1 VSRTIGSVV
10 GGLLV
15 LVGMGRPLGAQQRSA
30 LDVGVS
36 VVRFLDDSTTIAGPS
51 VDLTSASQGSRLFG
65 WLNLGGV
72 GTIGAAS
79 GSATFAGGARAPIAR
94 RWLVEGSGELF
105 GVAGTSVHSAAAV
118 TAAGRALHFV
128 GDGGLWARASTTISR
143 REAGSLPAHAV
154 EAGAWWSWPRARLG
168 GLVLDQHATA
178 QLFAGPQRSLLI
190 GTLPVH
196 YQEATLDARLEGDAV
211 SLDVSA
217 GVRRDP
223 DAGSVY
229 EPTLSATLAI
239 WQSESRAWTLAVARQ
254 PPDWVRGADAAQW
267 VAIGMRFLE
276 RRPSTVRA
284 ERIRP
289 IVAVRSEGG
298 QRRIRVV
305 APGARTVELM
315 ADFTDWARVT
325 LGAAHDAFEGDVAL
339 EAGTHRLL
347 VRIDGGAWRP
357 AANTPAV
364 DDDLGGRV
372 GLLVVP

>member
-1 VSRTIGSVV
+1 VRSAIASAI

-15 LVGMGRPLGAQQRSA
+15 LTGMGRPLGAQHHSA

-51 VDLTSASQGSRLFG
+51 VDLTAAAEGRRHFG
-65 WLNLGGV
+65 WLNVGGV

-79 GSATFAGGARAPIAR
+79 GSATLVGGVRAPIAR

-105 GVAGTSVHSAAAV
+105 GVAGTSVHSAVAA
-118 TAAGRALHFV
+118 TASGRAVHLV
-128 GDGGLWARASTTISR
+128 GDGGVWARASASISR
-143 REAGSLPAHAV
+143 REAGGLPAHGL
-154 EAGAWWSWPRARLG
+154 ETGAWWSWRRARFSAL
-168 GLVLDQHATA
+168 LLDEHAKA
-178 QLFAGPQRSLLI
+178 QLFAGPLRDFLI

-196 YQEATLDARLEGDAV
+196 YQDATLEARIEGDAV
-211 SLDVSA
+211 SFELSA

-223 DAGSVY
+223 DAASVY
-229 EPTLSATLAI
+229 EPTVSATLAF

-267 VAIGMRFLE
+267 IAVGMRFLE
-276 RRPSTVRA
+276 RRPATARA

-289 IVAVRSEGG
+289 LVTVQSDGG
-298 QRRIRVV
+298 QRRVRVL
-305 APGARTVELM
+305 AAGAHTVELM
-315 ADFTDWARVT
+315 ADFTDWSPVT
-325 LGAAHDAFEGDVAL
+325 LAAGHDAFEGTFTL
-339 EAGTHRLL
+339 EAGTHRVV
-347 VRIDGGAWRP
+347 VRIDGGAWKV

>member
-1 VSRTIGSVV
+1 MRRTIASAL

-15 LVGMGRPLGAQQRSA
+15 LIGMGRPLGAQHRST

-51 VDLTSASQGSRLFG
+51 LDLTSAAGGRRLFG
-65 WLNLGGV
+65 SLNLGGV

-79 GSATFAGGARAPIAR
+79 GSATLAGGARTPISR
-94 RWLVEGSGELF
+94 RWLLEGSGELF
-105 GVAGTSVHSAAAV
+105 GVAGTSVHSAVAA
-118 TAAGRALHFV
+118 TAAGRALRLV
-128 GDGGLWARASTTISR
+128 GDGAIWARASTSISR
-143 REAGSLPAHAV
+143 REAGGLPAHAV
-154 EAGAWWSWPRARLG
+154 ETGAWWSWPRIRLSAS
-168 GLVLDQHATA
+168 LVDQHAKA
-178 QLFAGPQRSLLI
+178 QLFAGPSRSLLI

-196 YQEATLDARLEGDAV
+196 YQETTLEARIEGDAA
-211 SLDVSA
+211 SLELSA

-223 DAGSVY
+223 DAASVY
-229 EPTLSATLAI
+229 EPIVSVTAAI

-267 VAIGMRFLE
+267 VAVGMRFLE
-276 RRPSTVRA
+276 RRPATARA

-289 IVAVRSEGG
+289 VVTVQSESGDRRVRV
-298 QRRIRVV
+298 I
-305 APGARTVELM
+305 APGAHTVELM
-315 ADFTDWARVT
+315 ADFTNWTPVMLT
-325 LGAAHDAFEGDVAL
+325 AAHDAFEGPFSL
-339 EAGTHRLL
+339 ESGTHRLVL
-347 VRIDGGAWRP
+347 RIDGGKWRA

>member
-1 VSRTIGSVV
+1 VRRPIALAI

-15 LVGMGRPLGAQQRSA
+15 LTGMGRPLGAQHRSA

-36 VVRFLDDSTTIAGPS
+36 IVRFLDDSTTIAGPS
-51 VDLTSASQGSRLFG
+51 LGLTSAADGRRLFG
-65 WLNLGGV
+65 WVNLGGV

-79 GSATFAGGARAPIAR
+79 GSATLAGGARAPIAR
-94 RWLVEGSGELF
+94 HWLLEGSGELF
-105 GVAGTSVHSAAAV
+105 GLAGTSVHGAVSA
-118 TAAGRALHFV
+118 TGAGRAVYLV
-128 GDGGLWARASTTISR
+128 GDGGIWARTSSSISH
-143 REAGSLPAHAV
+143 REAGGLPAHAA
-154 EAGAWWSWPRARLG
+154 EAGAWWSRSRVRVSAL
-168 GLVLDQHATA
+168 LLDQHAKA
-178 QLFAGPQRSLLI
+178 QLFAGPLGNFLI

-196 YQEATLDARLEGDAV
+196 YQEGTLEARLEGDAV
-211 SLDVSA
+211 SLELSA

-223 DAGSVY
+223 DAASVY
-229 EPTLSATLAI
+229 EPVLSVTAAF
-239 WQSESRAWTLAVARQ
+239 WQSDSHAWTLSVARQ

-267 VAIGMRFLE
+267 VGLGMRFLE
-276 RRPSTVRA
+276 RRPAVVRA

-289 IVAVRSEGG
+289 VLDVQEDAG
-298 QRRIRVV
+298 QRRVRVL

-315 ADFTDWARVT
+315 ADFTDWAPVT
-325 LGAAHDAFEGDVAL
+325 LVAARDAFEGSFTLA
-339 EAGTHRLL
+339 AGTHRVV

>member
-1 VSRTIGSVV
+1 MRRTLASAF

-15 LVGMGRPLGAQQRSA
+15 LTGMGRPLGAQQRSA

-51 VDLTSASQGSRLFG
+51 LGLTSAVDGRRLFG
-65 WLNLGGV
+65 WLNVGGV
-72 GTIGAAS
+72 GTTGAAT
-79 GSATFAGGARAPIAR
+79 GSATLAGGARAPIGR

-105 GVAGTSVHSAAAV
+105 GVAGTSVHSAVAA
-118 TAAGRALHFV
+118 TAAARAVRLV
-128 GDGGLWARASTTISR
+128 GGGGLWAQASATMSH
-143 REAGSLPAHAV
+143 REAGGLPAHAV
-154 EAGAWWSWPRARLG
+154 ETGAWWSWPRARIS
-168 GLVLDQHATA
+168 GLLLDQHAKA
-178 QLFAGPQRSLLI
+178 QLFAGPLRNLLI

-196 YQEATLDARLEGDAV
+196 YQEAVLDARVEGDAM
-211 SLDVSA
+211 SLQLSA

-223 DAGSVY
+223 DAASVY
-229 EPTLSATLAI
+229 EPTVSATVAF
-239 WQSESRAWTLAVARQ
+239 WQTESRAWTLAVARQ

-267 VAIGMRFLE
+267 VAVGMRFLE
-276 RRPSTVRA
+276 RRPATVRA

-289 IVAVRSEGG
+289 IVTVHADGD
-298 QRRIRVV
+298 QRRVRVV

-315 ADFTDWARVT
+315 ADFTEWSAAT
-325 LGAAHDAFEGDVAL
+325 LTAAHDAFEGTFAL
-339 EAGTHRLL
+339 EPGTHRVV
-347 VRIDGGAWRP
+347 VRIDGGAWRA